1 MSQSTPQISAS
12 KKATMTAGPRPAPF
26 GLRDLLTETPSQ
38 PVGAVTRLTTAT
50 SGPADT
56 KFGTVMKR
64 REPSLLL
71 RSRLPTPGL
80 LTASGPDHSP
90 KRAWK
95 FSTPLPAQSST
106 NQAVAAKS
114 KIWLSTPSIFQPIL
128 GSQFKFALSMNIP
141 ARGGTSITTT
151 SVSTNRPRIPHLTQ
165 PAVSLPALSSGTS
178 KQTQPARRMTSLQPC
193 SSPKVSKSKPSPANL
208 NFGNPSPSP
217 STHAGASGSPK
228 PLLIPADKK
237 KAKEKTAS
245 SFSKIPITTEPS
257 KLTRS
262 LPTISTLFQDLRSDT
277 VASSRPAPPNLFL
290 FPTLMETT
298 NPMALPKFSSTAFPS
313 PTLTKLPTPFSGDTM
328 VGSTVVTAFS
338 TLPSSANPAPRK
350 HNVSGSMLRS
360 GVFTPS
366 LMNSKSTQTVGQ
378 INGVSTTGPM
388 VPSS

>member
-1 MSQSTPQISAS
+1 
-12 KKATMTAGPRPAPF
+12 MTAGPRPAPF
-26 GLRDLLTETPSQ
+26 GLRALLKETPSQ
-38 PVGAVTRLTTAT
+38 PVVAATRLTTVT

-56 KFGTVMKR
+56 KSGTVMKR
-64 REPSLLL
+64 REPSPPPP
-71 RSRLPTPGL
+71 SKLPTPGP
-80 LTASGPDHSP
+80 LTVSEPGHSP
-90 KRAWK
+90 IRALK
-95 FSTPLPAQSST
+95 FSTQTRAISFIKP
-106 NQAVAAKS
+106 AVAAKS

-128 GSQFKFALSMNIP
+128 GNQFKFALSMNIL
-141 ARGGTSITTT
+141 ARGATSITTT
-151 SVSTNRPRIPHLTQ
+151 SVSTNRPRIPPLNH
-165 PAVSLPALSSGTS
+165 PAASLPAPSSGTS
-178 KQTQPARRMTSLQPC
+178 KQTQPARRMTSLRPC
-193 SSPKVSKSKPSPANL
+193 SSPKVSKLKPSPANL
-208 NFGNPSPSP
+208 NFGNPSLSP

-228 PLLIPADKK
+228 PLLTPADKK

-245 SFSKIPITTEPS
+245 SFSKTPITTEPS
-257 KLTRS
+257 KLTKF
-262 LPTISTLFQDLRSDT
+262 LPTISTLFPDLRSDT
-277 VASSRPAPPNLFL
+277 VASSRPAPPSLFL

-366 LMNSKSTQTVGQ
+366 LMNSKSTPTVAPT
-378 INGVSTTGPM
+378 NGVSTTAPM